1 MKPTEDIRSLIAE
14 SLVHDACIDATEIA
28 LIAQKLHPQYPPG
41 ELVAMV
47 VEQRSLARELK
58 LWPNAGP
65 HSL

>member
-1 MKPTEDIRSLIAE
+1 MKPIDDIRAFIAE
-14 SLVHDACIDATEIA
+14 SLERNELVDATEIA
-28 LIAQKLHPQYPPG
+28 MLTQKLHPEYRLA

-58 LWPNAGP
+58 LWPRAGP